1 MKEQSKEAGTV
12 PDNETILYRG
22 ASFELGH
29 GPGYYGI
36 WPAGTPRPPSIEWW
50 PDTPEGWQ
58 GAWARYNALET
69 PGTIVMT
76 GQRPVRGVGPPAGGV
91 PRRAA
96 AARPGRGLI
105 AVALLAAGV
114 VSWPRR
120 ALPRLP
126 IRGEPRAAVG

>member
-1 MKEQSKEAGTV
+1 M

-76 GQRPVRGVGPPAGGV
+76 GQRSAVGPPAVGPPAGDC
-91 PRRAA
+91 PRVTC
-96 AARPGRGLI
+96 PG
-105 AVALLAAGV
+105 
-114 VSWPRR
+114 
-120 ALPRLP
+120 
-126 IRGEPRAAVG
+126 

>member
-1 MKEQSKEAGTV
+1 M

-76 GQRPVRGVGPPAGGV
+76 GQGQGPVEHPGLTGPELTDSRLTGPGLTG
-91 PRRAA
+91 PGLTGPGLTGPGLTGRA
-96 AARPGRGLI
+96 
-105 AVALLAAGV
+105 
-114 VSWPRR
+114 
-120 ALPRLP
+120 
-126 IRGEPRAAVG
+126 